1 MIATAHL
8 AVGAASAIAVQSVL
22 ASNAGTIEKTTIAF
36 AAGFLSHLILDAIP
50 HQEYTLRG
58 YQLWIILSV
67 EVLTVFLILLS
78 PSNLPVVNLMIL
90 AGMAGGAL
98 PDFMDLVH
106 DYFLQWPLLA
116 DLSRIV
122 HLSHFKSAPLRME
135 LSYYAQ
141 ILIAVFAAIF
151 TKYKSV

>member
-22 ASNAGTIEKTTIAF
+22 ASNAGTIEKTTIAL
-36 AAGFLSHLILDAIP
+36 AAGFVSHLVLDAIP
-50 HQEYTLRG
+50 HQEYTVKG
-58 YQLWIILSV
+58 FQLW
-67 EVLTVFLILLS
+67 LILLAETAVVFS
-78 PSNLPVVNLMIL
+78 CLLAPSNQPVINLIIF
-90 AGMAGGAL
+90 AGMAGGAF
-98 PDFMDLVH
+98 PDFVELAH
-106 DYFLQWPLLA
+106 DYFFRWSLLA

-122 HLSHFKSAPLRME
+122 HLSHFKSAPLRPE